1 MIVLLINFSYTLE
14 TTNHEAL
21 KIHSA
26 SSHAAGSQVSLGAVY
41 SMHSAFS
48 EQAGKFYTAP
58 YHSAS
63 FQQAAKF
70 FSALYHSAS
79 SFEVLLKF
87 SVLSSLF

>member
-1 MIVLLINFSYTLE
+1 MLLINFSYTLE

-21 KIHSA
+21 KLHSA

-48 EQAGKFYTAP
+48 EQAAKFYTAL

-63 FQQAAKF
+63 SQQAAKF
-70 FSALYHSAS
+70 YSALYHSAS
-79 SFEVLLKF
+79 SPGVLL
-87 SVLSSLF
+87 LSSLHSKKFP